1 MWLSLEE
8 RSENQTP
15 NFALCMPRHFFDELV
30 VVRRSAVTTAAC
42 AHLKPKTLPVRDFS
56 GGTFFSNL
64 DHFFLPLREHTSQ
77 YQDARGWLINPPSG
91 WNKFDGEPGAYDVK
105 WQDLVSP
112 MENIKV
118 SSTPVSSDIDSV
130 LKLGQVETLGLKLAK
145 KRQGDLI
152 SYQSR
157 VTNGVLFYDFEFYIR
172 ATDVHQLLQLCI
184 CKGKIWSVDAG
195 AVGEKRWAKRAE
207 MYGNIL
213 GSFMP
218 KLSV

>member
-1 MWLSLEE
+1 MKIKRRTSHYACHVIFSMNLSPYVAAP
-8 RSENQTP
+8 SQQQ
-15 NFALCMPRHFFDELV
+15 LV
-30 VVRRSAVTTAAC
+30 HTSN
-42 AHLKPKTLPVRDFS
+42 LKPYLS
-56 GGTFFSNL
+56 GIFRAVLFFSNL

-118 SSTPVSSDIDSV
+118 SSTPVSSDINSV
-130 LKLGQVETLGLKLAK
+130 LRLGQVETLGLKLAK

-157 VTNGVLFYDFEFYIR
+157 VTNGVLFYDFEFYIP

-207 MYGNIL
+207 MYGNVL